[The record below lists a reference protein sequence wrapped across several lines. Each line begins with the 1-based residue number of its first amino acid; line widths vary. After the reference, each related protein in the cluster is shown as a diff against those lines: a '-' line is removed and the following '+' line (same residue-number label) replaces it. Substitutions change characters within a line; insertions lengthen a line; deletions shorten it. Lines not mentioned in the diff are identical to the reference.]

1 MKQSLKNLVKHLTST
16 ATIPLCQRAIAPNP
30 GDTDIVGPVE
40 LANHSK
46 AVYLRLDGINY
57 LRATVTTAGE
67 VYTWPHSNEIVGVD
81 YNTTSDELTQAI
93 ELAKLEL

>member
-1 MKQSLKNLVKHLTST
+1 MKKSLKNLVKHLAST
-16 ATIPLCQRAIAPNP
+16 VSIPLCQRAIAPAP

-57 LRATVTTAGE
+57 LRATVTCNGE